1 MNETVYGG
9 QAVIEGVMM
18 RSRRIA
24 ATAVRTESGSIVV
37 RRLPFSPGRFARMMR
52 RIPVARGIA
61 ALWDVFALGTRALAF
76 SARVSM
82 VDPESDE
89 AGDNDSDFWTTAMMV
104 FGLLLGIALFF
115 VAPLGITALLDRW
128 IESSTV
134 SNLVEG
140 LFRVAIVVGYLALIG
155 LLPDIR
161 RTLQYHG
168 AEHKTVNAVEA
179 QVPLTPANVNSQSR
193 FHPRCGT
200 SFLLTVVLIS
210 IVGFAL
216 LGRPEIWFRF
226 GSRIV
231 MIPIA
236 AGLAFEVIR
245 FLAAHQQRGWAIA
258 LAAPGI
264 WLQRLTTRQPDL
276 QQCEVA
282 IAAMTPVLAE
292 SDRELLVDDSASV
305 DEIPRNQVFLN
316 GGQEASR

>member
-1 MNETVYGG
+1 MNVTVYGG

-18 RSRRIA
+18 RSLRIA
-24 ATAVRTESGSIVV
+24 ATAVRTESGSIIV
-37 RRLPFSPGRFARMMR
+37 RRLPIYPGRFARAVR
-52 RIPVARGIA
+52 RVPVARGIA

-76 SARVSM
+76 SARM
-82 VDPESDE
+82 ATAEPGTEG
-89 AGDNDSDFWTTAMMV
+89 AGGSDSDFWTSAMMV
-104 FGLLLGIALFF
+104 FGLLLGVALFF
-115 VAPLGITALLDRW
+115 VAPLGIAALLDRW

-140 LFRVAIVVGYLALIG
+140 FFRVAIVIGYLAVIG
-155 LLPDIR
+155 LLPDIY

-179 QVPLTPANVNSQSR
+179 RLPLTPANVNLQSR

-216 LGRPEIWFRF
+216 LGRPDIWFRI

-245 FLAAHQQRGWAIA
+245 FLAAHQRKGWAVA

-264 WLQRLTTRQPDL
+264 WLQRLTTRHPDL

-282 IAAMTPVLAE
+282 IAAIAPVLAG
-292 SDRELLVDDSASV
+292 SDRELLVDDPARAEAATGT
-305 DEIPRNQVFLN
+305 DEF
-316 GGQEASR
+316 

>member
-1 MNETVYGG
+1 
-9 QAVIEGVMM
+9 M
-18 RSRRIA
+18 RSRRVA
-24 ATAVRTESGSIVV
+24 ATAVRTESGSIIV
-37 RRLPFSPGRFARMMR
+37 RCLPCSPGKLARMMR

-61 ALWDVFALGTRALAF
+61 ALWDVFALGTRALAY
-76 SARVSM
+76 SARMATAEPDS
-82 VDPESDE
+82 VDDEESD
-89 AGDNDSDFWTTAMMV
+89 SDYWTSAMMV
-104 FGLLLGIALFF
+104 FGLLLGVALFF

-140 LFRVAIVVGYLALIG
+140 FFRVSIVIGYLAVIG
-155 LLPDIR
+155 LLPDIY

-179 QVPLTPANVNSQSR
+179 RLPLTPANVNLQSR

-216 LGRPEIWFRF
+216 LGRPDIWLRI

-236 AGLAFEVIR
+236 AGLAYEVIR
-245 FLAAHQQRGWAIA
+245 LLAAHQQKGWAVA

-264 WLQRLTTRQPDL
+264 WLQRLTTRHPDL
-276 QQCEVA
+276 RQCEVA
-282 IAAMTPVLAE
+282 IAAIAPVLTG
-292 SDRELLVDDSASV
+292 SDRDLLVDDPARA
-305 DEIPRNQVFLN
+305 DGTQGTEEFQVR
-316 GGQEASR
+316 GREAAQ

>member
-1 MNETVYGG
+1 MSETVYGG

-24 ATAVRTESGSIVV
+24 ATAVRAESGSIIV
-37 RRLPFSPGRFARMMR
+37 RHLPCSPGKFARMMR

-61 ALWDVFALGTRALAF
+61 ALWDVFALGTRALAY
-76 SARVSM
+76 SARM
-82 VDPESDE
+82 APAEPESEDVRE
-89 AGDNDSDFWTTAMMV
+89 SDSDFWTSAMMV
-104 FGLLLGIALFF
+104 FGLLLGVALFF

-140 LFRVAIVVGYLALIG
+140 FFRVSIVIGYLAVIG
-155 LLPDIR
+155 LLPDIY

-179 QVPLTPANVNSQSR
+179 RLPLTPENVNLQSR

-216 LGRPEIWFRF
+216 LGRPDIWLRI

-236 AGLAFEVIR
+236 AGLAYEFIR
-245 FLAAHQQRGWAIA
+245 LLAAHQQKGWAVA

-264 WLQRLTTRQPDL
+264 WLQRLTTRHPDL

-282 IAAMTPVLAE
+282 IAAIAPVLDG
-292 SDRELLVDDSASV
+292 SDRELLVDDPTLVRDVSSNQEF
-305 DEIPRNQVFLN
+305 DELSE
-316 GGQEASR
+316 EAAQ